1 MWWAGH
7 SFGPRFMTDIVPF
20 LVYFTAFNFRLPETF
35 RSRAQIT
42 LSTAVVVFALV
53 SALIHAQ
60 GALREATWAWNV
72 VPDNIDRDSPRLWD
86 WGDPQFARTDG
97 YPKPP

>member
-1 MWWAGH
+1 
-7 SFGPRFMTDIVPF
+7 MTDIVPF

-60 GALREATWAWNV
+60 GALRPATWSWNV
-72 VPDNIDRDSPRLWD
+72 VPDSIDQDPARLWD
-86 WGDPQFARTDG
+86 WADPQFARTAA
-97 YPKPP
+97 YPKAP